1 MSFLRPI
8 LIHIPILPFW
18 YHIIW
23 NPDMDTE
30 ESDLNTR
37 VSAELVVLLAGGGR
51 LPQKEPIRGA

>member
-1 MSFLRPI
+1 MSFSLPI
-8 LIHIPILPFW
+8 LIPTPSLPLW

-23 NPDMDTE
+23 NPDLDTE

-37 VSAELVVLLAGGGR
+37 VSAELVVPLAGGGW